1 MAKTSRVLFILAIF
15 TLVLAAGASV
25 LLAAEDDWGATP
37 IGKDFRGPG
46 FYLSWSKILICWLV
60 FLAWVGTTDWLST
73 DCQDL
78 KLNYLRWNPIVFG
91 SFMLAFVL
99 VWLIPLFW
107 IGFPLLVIAY
117 VAPLATYIIHR
128 NRQVDNDQRVLTPE
142 HLRYWLA
149 KNMNKVGVKMAMEK
163 RDPRESGP
171 PVKLTAQGGPD
182 AAANNARLLVARQSA
197 GWGLAREVLAE
208 ALMSRASSLMLDY
221 TQQGV
226 AVRTMVDGVW
236 IPSADKEREIG
247 DSALETLKLLSGLNP
262 QDRQSRQEGTFVAE
276 YDGVR
281 YATIF
286 ASQGTSGGERV
297 LLHFEDKKI
306 RYYTFDELGMRAKLQ
321 EQVVE
326 LLGTRKGII
335 LFTAAPGGGLR
346 STVDVALQTCDRYV
360 REFTTVEAEEHPY
373 QAVENVPVTTYNE
386 TEGQSPADV
395 LVSLFRKD
403 PNVVVIRDLVN
414 AETVSLMC
422 QEVAK
427 NSRLMISSIRA
438 KDAAEA
444 LLRVV
449 ALGVPPAEFAAAITG
464 VIGQRLVRK
473 LCDACK
479 EAFAPTPQMLQQLGI
494 PAGRVQAFYR
504 PPQPDPEHPKEP
516 CQVCGA
522 IGYLGRTALFEV
534 LVVGDAVRKAL
545 AAGAKLAVLRQA
557 ARKDGMK
564 SFQEEGI
571 LLVARGV
578 TSLPELMRVL
588 KQ

>member
-1 MAKTSRVLFILAIF
+1 M
-15 TLVLAAGASV
+15 
-25 LLAAEDDWGATP
+25 
-37 IGKDFRGPG
+37 
-46 FYLSWSKILICWLV
+46 
-60 FLAWVGTTDWLST
+60 
-73 DCQDL
+73 
-78 KLNYLRWNPIVFG
+78 
-91 SFMLAFVL
+91 
-99 VWLIPLFW
+99 
-107 IGFPLLVIAY
+107 
-117 VAPLATYIIHR
+117 
-128 NRQVDNDQRVLTPE
+128 
-142 HLRYWLA
+142 
-149 KNMNKVGVKMAMEK
+149 
-163 RDPRESGP
+163 
-171 PVKLTAQGGPD
+171 
-182 AAANNARLLVARQSA
+182 
-197 GWGLAREVLAE
+197 AREILAE
-208 ALMSRASSLMLDY
+208 AFAGRASSLMLDY

-226 AVRTMVDGVW
+226 AVQTMIDGVW
-236 IPSADKEREIG
+236 IPNADKQREIG
-247 DSALETLKLLSGLNP
+247 DSALETFKLLSGLNP

-306 RYYTFDELGMRAKLQ
+306 RFYTFDELGMRAKLQ

-326 LLGTRKGII
+326 LLGARKGII

-360 REFTTVEAEEHPY
+360 REFATVEAQEHPY
-373 QAVENVPVTTYNE
+373 QSVENVPVTTYSE
-386 TEGQSPADV
+386 AEGQSPADV

-403 PNVVVIRDLVN
+403 PNVVVVRDLVN

-427 NSRLMISSIRA
+427 HSRLMIGSIRA

-444 LLRVV
+444 LLRVM
-449 ALGVPPAEFAAAITG
+449 ALDVPPAEFAEAITG

-504 PPQPDPEHPKEP
+504 PPQPDPEQPKEP
-516 CQVCGA
+516 CQACGA
-522 IGYLGRTALFEV
+522 IGYLGRTAIFEV
-534 LVVGDAVRKAL
+534 LAVGGAVRKAL
-545 AAGAKLAVLRQA
+545 AAGAKLAVVRQA

-571 LLVARGV
+571 LLVAKGV